1 MLTGAGRA
9 FSAGGDYAHLLT
21 LAEDAALRE
30 DRSFVSPELR
40 ANVERLIAR
49 RRQSR

>member
-1 MLTGAGRA
+1 VLTGAGRA
-9 FSAGGDYAHLLT
+9 FSAGGDYLLT